1 MNNPKINS
9 HQWWCDCGEF
19 QALHLL
25 GAHVIILQLTT
36 FFYPSC
42 ILKAYEVEFYS
53 VWNQDYWS
61 TYMNWISSQTPTCTV
76 RNQAEQQL
84 IVYVIKWMN
93 HFQINQTNALTVGM
107 KATIE
112 QIIRIT
118 NSRM

>member
-53 VWNQDYWS
+53 V
-61 TYMNWISSQTPTCTV
+61 
-76 RNQAEQQL
+76 
-84 IVYVIKWMN
+84 
-93 HFQINQTNALTVGM
+93 
-107 KATIE
+107 
-112 QIIRIT
+112 
-118 NSRM
+118 